1 MISEKDIEIIEAYLK
16 GELPETRMAD
26 VEDKIT
32 SDPAFASRVEMLRDM
47 SEALKGDANR
57 FNQTLASVM
66 KSEEKKTVPLRKWL
80 MVAAVFVGLMVAFFL
95 LNTSGPDNLY
105 TAYFEVPPEN
115 VITRNDQSGN
125 LLDQAL
131 SAYKRSDYG
140 EALSLF
146 DRAQP
151 KSAEVNFYTAICHMT
166 EGNHNASLQL
176 LEGLRGTA
184 GSLNSAVE
192 WYLGLSHF
200 QLGNEEE
207 AKSVLI
213 QLAETDGYYARR
225 AKEFLSDW

>member
-16 GELPETRMAD
+16 GELTETGVAD

-115 VITRNDQSGN
+115 VITRNDQNGT
-125 LLDQAL
+125 LLDQAI
-131 SAYKRSDYG
+131 SAYKRSDYR
-140 EALSLF
+140 EALDLF
-146 DRAQP
+146 DRAEP
-151 KSAEVNFYTAICHMT
+151 KSTEVNFYTAICHMA
-166 EGNHNASLQL
+166 EGNHHASLQL

-192 WYLGLSHF
+192 WYLGLTLF

-207 AKSVLI
+207 ARNILR
-213 QLAETDGYYARR
+213 QLSETDGYYARR
-225 AKEFLSDW
+225 AKEFLSE